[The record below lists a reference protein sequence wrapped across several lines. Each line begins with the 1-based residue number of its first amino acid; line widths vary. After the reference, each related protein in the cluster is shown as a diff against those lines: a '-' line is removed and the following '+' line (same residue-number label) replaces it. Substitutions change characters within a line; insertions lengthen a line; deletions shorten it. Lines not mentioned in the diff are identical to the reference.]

1 MSVKQPLASYRRQRR
16 PAVLLLLVPL
26 LIVFAGCQSTPAPIP
41 ANHDLV
47 EAIHDAVPVQWR
59 EAAQDVPAINPL
71 ALTTELERFVH
82 SRTSDKQRPRDRV
95 LAIARGIF
103 EPDGVGLTYDE
114 GATHT
119 AAQTF
124 VTGLGNCMGFS
135 NLMVAAT
142 RAAGLRANYELMSD
156 YANWQ
161 QQGDLLVRTMH
172 VRVVSRTRDQKLI
185 FDFYPDP
192 VSPGAWSR
200 QLSDEEARAHH
211 LNNLGAEFLQE
222 GDFPSAYAYLRAALA
237 ISPTASFLWSNFGAL
252 LSRQGLDEQAEA
264 SYREAIRVD
273 PEQLTAVS
281 NLQRLLQRT
290 GREEEAAAL
299 DERVARYR
307 EQNPFY
313 HFWQAEQAYEK
324 GDYPVAEHHYRRAI
338 KLKND
343 ERQFHVGLA
352 RTYYKQGKILA
363 ARKAINKSHQL
374 FSTQADTITVRPR
387 DR

>member
-1 MSVKQPLASYRRQRR
+1 MSLKQPTEHKFRRQLRAL
-16 PAVLLLLVPL
+16 PVLVPL
-26 LIVFAGCQSTPAPIP
+26 LVVLLGCQSTPAPIT
-41 ANHDLV
+41 ANQGLIDVVHQS
-47 EAIHDAVPVQWR
+47 VPPRWR
-59 EAAQDVPAINPL
+59 EAAQEIPAIDPL
-71 ALTTELERFVH
+71 ALTTELETFVR

-95 LAIARGIF
+95 LAIASGIF

-119 AAQTF
+119 AAETF
-124 VTGLGNCMGFS
+124 ETGLGNCMGFS

-142 RAAGLRANYELMSD
+142 RAAGLRANFELMSD

-172 VRVVSRTRDQKLI
+172 VRVVSRTRNQKLI

-192 VSPGAWSR
+192 ISPGAWSK
-200 QLSDEEARAHH
+200 QLTDAAARAHH
-211 LNNLGAEFLQE
+211 LNNLGAEFLQD

-237 ISPTASFLWSNFGAL
+237 VSPTASFLWSNFGAL
-252 LSRQGLDEQAEA
+252 LSREGQNELAEA
-264 SYREAIRVD
+264 AYREAIRLD

-290 GREEEAAAL
+290 GRAAEAAAL
-299 DERVARYR
+299 EERVARYR
-307 EQNPFY
+307 ERNPFF
-313 HFWQAEQAYEK
+313 HFWQAEQAYEN

-363 ARKAINKSHQL
+363 ARKAINKSHKL
-374 FSTQADTITVRPR
+374 FSTRADTITVRPR